1 MIKKMEKIYN
11 DEYND
16 KLKKYDKLKLSL
28 NEINSFIGEI
38 QEENKEYIEDNNVL
52 FSKYKLLDSEYKQKV
67 NIKHI

>member
-1 MIKKMEKIYN
+1 MEKIYN

-28 NEINSFIGEI
+28 KEINSFIGEI

>member
-1 MIKKMEKIYN
+1 MEKIYN